1 MSVTAEFSSLE
12 WAISRLSVLQ
22 GGSLDPLALRAAMPL
37 VRECAQGLNELAEV
51 CEQLRLGKP
60 QALDVPDQAFLPL
73 ILLDCEF
80 GWGVIFDRMP
90 NGQWVVEYPH
100 GQEML
105 TPEEIALCE
114 CAHLSCRVSIGI
126 SDGDGFGQRIKH
138 AFRSYRGVMAEA
150 CFASVFIGMLAM
162 ATSLFSMQVYDR
174 VIPTR
179 SEQTLIVLGVG
190 VALTILLEVA
200 MKIARSH
207 IMDSVVAGLDVRLS
221 RDIFERLL
229 SLRVDQVP
237 ASVGSLAAQMRGY
250 EQLRSF
256 YTSSTLF
263 AVVDLPLAVLFL
275 AVMALIGH
283 PLLALVV
290 LVAAILAM
298 SIGAFAKRKI
308 NLLAR
313 QGAQLSNM
321 KTGLLVEAV
330 EGAETIKAGAG
341 GWKFLSRWIDV
352 NAGSIQNDMTMRS
365 ISETMNYASVTLQQ
379 VSYAGL
385 VIVGAWL
392 VMQGYM
398 SMGALIACSILSGRV
413 LTPVMAIPGL
423 LVQHSHVK
431 AARDGL
437 EKLYQLKTDHEGLER
452 PLVPQN
458 IAGRFDLSSL
468 QYGYLGGQIALDIP
482 HLTIQPG
489 ERVAVLGPIGA
500 GKSTLLKLLAGLNHP
515 TQGRLC
521 VDGLDISHVS
531 RPLLSRSLGYLQQE
545 HRLFHG
551 TLRENLLIGLADP
564 GDDALSRA
572 MVRTGMDAF
581 VRSHPKGL
589 EMDIYEGG
597 KGLSG
602 GQRQLLAFTRLVLS
616 NPPVLL
622 LDEPTASMDEPQE
635 RRCLSVLAQEA
646 KAGKTMVIVTH
657 KPSLLPLVDRIL
669 VLVGNK
675 IVMDGPRD
683 KVLRDLNAN
692 SGVAQP
698 ASGPFPTSAAA
709 GLNLEKVVA

>member
-1 MSVTAEFSSLE
+1 MSVVAEYSPLE
-12 WAISRLSVLQ
+12 WVMLRLSVLQ
-22 GGSLDPLALRAAMPL
+22 GVALDPLALRAAMPL
-37 VRECAQGLNELAEV
+37 SSECTPGMKGLAKV
-51 CEQLRLGKP
+51 CEELRLGEP
-60 QALDVPDQAFLPL
+60 QVLEVPDQAHLPL
-73 ILLDCEF
+73 ILLDYEF
-80 GWGVIFDRMP
+80 GWGVIFDRLP
-90 NGQWVVEYPH
+90 SGQWVVEYPH
-100 GQEML
+100 GQKTF
-105 TPEEIALCE
+105 TPEQIANCG

-126 SDGDGFGQRIKH
+126 SDADGFGQRIKH
-138 AFRSYRGVMAEA
+138 AFRSYRGVMTEA
-150 CFASVFIGMLAM
+150 CIASVFIGMLAM

-174 VIPTR
+174 VIPSR
-179 SEQTLIVLGVG
+179 SEQTLVVLGVG
-190 VALTILLEVA
+190 VALTILFEMA

-207 IMDSVVAGLDVRLS
+207 IMDGVVAGLDARLS

-256 YTSSTLF
+256 YTASTLF
-263 AVVDLPLAVLFL
+263 ALVDLPLAVLFL
-275 AVMALIGH
+275 VVMGLIGH
-283 PLLALVV
+283 AVLALVV

-298 SIGAFAKRKI
+298 SIGGVAKRRI
-308 NLLAR
+308 NRLAR

-352 NAGSIQNDMTMRS
+352 NAGSIQNDMAMRS

-385 VIVGAWL
+385 VILGAWL

-431 AARDGL
+431 AAREGL

-521 VDGLDISHVS
+521 VDGLDISHIS

-551 TLRENLLIGLADP
+551 TIRENLLIGLADP

-572 MVRTGMDAF
+572 MARTGMDSF

-589 EMDIYEGG
+589 EMEIFEGG

-616 NPPVLL
+616 NPAVLL
-622 LDEPTASMDEPQE
+622 LDEPTASMDEQQE

-657 KPSLLPLVDRIL
+657 KPSLLPLVERIV
-669 VLVGNK
+669 VLAGNK

-683 KVLRDLNAN
+683 KVLRELNGS
-692 SGVAQP
+692 SGVATP
-698 ASGPFPTSAAA
+698 AA
-709 GLNLEKVVA
+709 GQFPVSPAAGSNLEKVVA